1 MAHVSDPI
9 IDGERFPLAVAVR
22 ATLARLILLLFRVR
36 IVGEENV
43 PAGGAVLAGN
53 HVSNMDPVL
62 LWCASPRPCR
72 FMSKAE
78 AWRGGATAWG
88 LPRLWSF
95 PVERGEAD
103 RTAIARATRFVAAG
117 QLVGIFPEGTR
128 AAADG
133 TRAEAQGGAA
143 FIALRAGVPI
153 VPVAFMGTEKVLP
166 RGRTLPRLYP
176 VTIAYGEPIDAA
188 GFMPDAGRKERVEM
202 LTAQTMRG
210 IDALL
215 EDERGAGR

>member
-1 MAHVSDPI
+1 MVHVADPI
-9 IDGERFPLAVAVR
+9 IDGDRFPWAVAVR
-22 ATLARLILLLFRVR
+22 ATFAKLVLLVFRVR
-36 IVGEENV
+36 TPGQEHV

-128 AAADG
+128 AGADG

-153 VPVAFMGTEKVLP
+153 VPVAFVGTEKVLP
-166 RGRTLPRLYP
+166 RGRRVPRLHR
-176 VTIAYGEPIDAA
+176 VTIAYGEPIETAT
-188 GFMPDAGRKERVEM
+188 FMPEAGRKERVEM
-202 LTAQTMRG
+202 LTAATMAR

-215 EDERGAGR
+215 DDARGARR